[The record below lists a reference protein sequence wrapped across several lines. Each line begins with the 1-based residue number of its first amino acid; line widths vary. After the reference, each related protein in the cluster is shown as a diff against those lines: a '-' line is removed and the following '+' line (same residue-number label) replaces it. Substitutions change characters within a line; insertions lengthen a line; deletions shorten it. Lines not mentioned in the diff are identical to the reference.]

1 MPLKIVM
8 AMDIKDNTNLDSLG
22 IDYNTDRVYDNS
34 SYTYD
39 GHVDGDEPEDI
50 NTDLRLEIDRR

>member
-1 MPLKIVM
+1 M